1 MHAKRERWLAVAVV
15 GGVLVLSM
23 VGCGQRGQVG
33 VPGAAAYEGLGELP
47 EKLSENGT
55 TIIVGD
61 PKAPMTVHLYEDP
74 RCPVVEE
81 FEVYGGAS
89 VLRELTQLRGVKT
102 EYTFASFRDDRMGGD
117 GSKRAVNALRA
128 ALDAGKFAEYHDVLF
143 QHQPQAEA
151 DGYTTDYLLE
161 LAGKVDGLRSPAFD
175 SAVKTMKYRAFVTRS
190 EETYEKADGPDALG
204 PGTPTAVI
212 NGRQVPEAIY
222 WVLFD
227 KQEFTRLL
235 VEIEHDPR
243 QWQIGL

>member
-1 MHAKRERWLAVAVV
+1 MT
-15 GGVLVLSM
+15 
-23 VGCGQRGQVG
+23 GCGQAGQVE
-33 VPGAAAYEGLGELP
+33 VPGAAAYAGIEELP

-81 FEVYGGAS
+81 FEAYGGAS
-89 VLRELTQLRGVKT
+89 VLRELTELGRVKT
-102 EYTFASFRDDRMGGD
+102 EYTFASFRDDRMGGG

-128 ALDAGKFAEYHDVLF
+128 ALEAGKFAEYHDVLF
-143 QHQPQAEA
+143 QHQPEAEV
-151 DGYTTDYLLE
+151 DGYTTEYLLE

-175 SAVKTMKYRAFVTRS
+175 TAVKTMKYRAFVTQS
-190 EETYEKADGPDALG
+190 EETYENADGPDPLG

-212 NGRQVPEAIY
+212 NGRQVPETLY

-227 KQEFTRLL
+227 RQEFTRLL
-235 VEIEHDPR
+235 VEIEHDPG